1 MKALRQ
7 DLYKQ
12 IRHLTFAFITALL
25 SACGA
30 QGDVVAAPDADGFA
44 SWSIEKRPGQ
54 FSSLW
59 SCAPHTDWGLPSVNV
74 DLLCR
79 EGYAAGHDPETKGP
93 RWVIERLTLSNF
105 SGPAQRKDNFRA
117 DPDLAKGRR
126 AELAD
131 YAGSGLDRGHMAAAA
146 NMVFSQRAMD
156 ESFYLSNMVPQNPGL
171 NRGQWARLEEEVRSW
186 VSKRETLYVITGPVF
201 RTNRVIGDSSVRVP
215 DALFKVIFD
224 PMRRQGIAFL
234 IPNETVDRF
243 DATIYRVNIEEIETQ
258 TGLKLLSSR

>member
-1 MKALRQ
+1 MNTLRQ
-7 DLYKQ
+7 
-12 IRHLTFAFITALL
+12 HLQKWLGHLAFALITALL
-25 SACGA
+25 SACGG
-30 QGDVVAAPDADGFA
+30 QGDVIAASDPDGF
-44 SWSIEKRPGQ
+44 SPWVIEKRPSQ

-59 SCAPHTDWGLPSVNV
+59 SCAPHTDWGLPSFNV

-79 EGYAAGHDPETKGP
+79 EGYADGHDPETKGP
-93 RWVIERLTLSNF
+93 RWVIERLKLGNF

-117 DPDLAKGRR
+117 DPDLVKGRR

-131 YAGSGLDRGHMAAAA
+131 YSGSGLDRGHMAAAA

-171 NRGQWARLEEEVRSW
+171 NRGQWARLEEEVRNL
-186 VSKRETLYVITGPVF
+186 VGKRETLFVITGPVF
-201 RTNRVIGDSSVRVP
+201 RTNRVIGESSVRVP

-224 PMRRQGIAFL
+224 PNRRQVIAFL
-234 IPNETVDRF
+234 IPKETIDRF
-243 DATIYRVNIEEIETQ
+243 DATIYRTNIEEIETQ